1 MHVPRSIY
9 IYICLSI
16 YIYIRG
22 ICVCVLYVLYDR
34 IDRQVLAL
42 IWIASTHGGLDDLD

>member
-1 MHVPRSIY
+1 MYHVVYIHMSVYIY
-9 IYICLSI
+9 IYVV
-16 YIYIRG
+16 YV
-22 ICVCVLYVLYDR
+22 CVCVLYVLYDR

>member
-1 MHVPRSIY
+1 MYHVVYIHMSVY
-9 IYICLSI
+9 IYTW
-16 YIYIRG
+16 YM
-22 ICVCVLYVLYDR
+22 CVCVLYVLYDR